1 MNLTQEESEPKLSA
15 KSTFMRKIRAT
26 SDEGGVSQ
34 KPTFA
39 YEGGNCDC
47 VRWKTGFYILLAM
60 WIIGMTV
67 LAFALKMAIIK
78 CLW

>member
-1 MNLTQEESEPKLSA
+1 
-15 KSTFMRKIRAT
+15 MRKLTAAT
-26 SDEGGVSQ
+26 NEGGVSQ

-39 YEGGNCDC
+39 YEGWNCDC

-60 WIIGMTV
+60 WIIGMIV
-67 LAFALKMAIIK
+67 LAFALKIAIFK